1 MSDDITNTAPGGAN
15 SQQGS
20 LLGPGSAAGT
30 PPTSNGSTPPPPPT
44 PPRRST
50 LTSYTGEDITVL
62 KGLDGVRRR
71 PGMYIGSTGT
81 RGLHHLVVEVVDNS
95 IDEAL
100 AGFADRI
107 DVTIHPDNSVTVRD
121 NGRGIPVD
129 PPKGQR
135 RSSVEVVMTEL
146 HAGGKFEGKGY
157 QISGGLHGVGVSV
170 VNALSAWLRVQVA
183 RDGSV
188 YAASFER
195 GRTVK
200 PLERLGPAK
209 ASFKRGTEVTFL
221 PDPQV
226 FEETTEFDYS
236 TIARRLRELSY
247 LNKGV
252 EIRLRDE
259 RTEEPTVETF
269 KAAGGIKDFVKAL
282 TAGKETLHRVIHI
295 EKEGDGREVEIA
307 MQWNATF
314 TESIYSFANTINTH
328 EGGMHEEG
336 FKSALTAQMNRYAK
350 EKNLIKEKE
359 GPLQGEDIREGL
371 TAIISVKLR
380 EPQFEGQTKTKLGNS
395 EMRSFVQVAVNEKL
409 AEWLEENPTEARR
422 VVAKAEQAAR
432 ARMAARKAR
441 DIARKSLFEGG
452 GLPGKL
458 ADCSSRDPEIS
469 ELFIVEG
476 DSAGGSA
483 KGGRDREFQAILPI
497 RGKIL
502 NVEKARL
509 HKILENRE
517 VQALITAIG
526 TSIGEEFDLSKARYH
541 KVCLLADADVDGQ
554 HITTLLL
561 TFLFRYMS
569 QLIDAGYV
577 YLTQPPLY
585 KTVIA
590 GKKRYT
596 FSDEQRDALRA
607 EYPERNLKF
616 ERFKGLGEMD
626 AEELWSTTM
635 DPATRILKRVQME
648 DAAMA
653 DEIFSI
659 LMGENVESRRD
670 FITKNAKY
678 ATLDV

>member
-15 SQQGS
+15 TQQGS
-20 LLGPGSAAGT
+20 LLGPGSPAGT
-30 PPTSNGSTPPPPPT
+30 PPTSNGSTPPPPLT

-121 NGRGIPVD
+121 NGRGIPID

-157 QISGGLHGVGVSV
+157 QISGGHHGVGVSV
-170 VNALSAWLRVQVA
+170 VKALSAWLHVQVA

-269 KAAGGIKDFVKAL
+269 KAVGGIKDFVKAL

-295 EKEGDGREVEIA
+295 EKEGDGREVELA

-336 FKSALTAQMNRYAK
+336 FKSALTAQLNRYAK

-371 TAIISVKLR
+371 TAIIAVKLR

-422 VVAKAEQAAR
+422 VVAKAEQASR
-432 ARMAARKAR
+432 ARLAARKAR